1 MPRKSLYPISD
12 IFINRWSS
20 RAISEEPITDEQLM
34 PLFEAARWAPS
45 AYNEQPW
52 RFIYTHKGSTLWN
65 ELIALMNTFNQSW
78 AKNATIL
85 IVIISKDFFEKNT
98 NPRGSNQSHTHTFD
112 AGAAWMSLALQGSI
126 NGLVVHAIADFDY
139 DKAKSILNIPNEFKI
154 EAMVAVGK
162 PGKKENLPP
171 ALQIREV
178 PNDRKQLN
186 DIVFKDVFKL

>member
-1 MPRKSLYPISD
+1 MARESLYPISN

-20 RAISEEPITDEQLM
+20 RAMSDEPLTDEQLM

-52 RFIYTHKGSTLWN
+52 RFIYTHKGSKLWN

-78 AKNATIL
+78 AKNAAIL
-85 IVIISKDFFEKNT
+85 IIIISKDFFERNT
-98 NPRGSNQSHTHTFD
+98 NPRGSKQSHTHTFD
-112 AGAAWMSLALQGSI
+112 SGATWMSLALQGSI

-139 DKAKSILNIPNEFKI
+139 DKAKSILSIPNEFKI
-154 EAMVAVGK
+154 ETMVAVGK

-178 PNDRKQLN
+178 PNDRKQL
-186 DIVFKDVFKL
+186 DEIVFQDVFKL